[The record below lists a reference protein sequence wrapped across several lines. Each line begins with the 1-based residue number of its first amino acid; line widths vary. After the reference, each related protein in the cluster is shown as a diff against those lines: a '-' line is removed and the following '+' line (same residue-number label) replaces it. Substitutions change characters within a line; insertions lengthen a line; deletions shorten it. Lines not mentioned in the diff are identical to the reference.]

1 MFYIAWKTNFRIF
14 QIKDPLHFKLIHE
27 STKKISRQWV
37 HASRL
42 KPACPRD
49 DQITPGFT
57 IPDDEDLSK
66 PLEPKPIP
74 PHQVTAIQSDISDH
88 ALHGDTM
95 NSDCKQ
101 SNAHNAADTHII
113 DTSLSKSHSI
123 SKILAKKQDLEGI
136 WYYRVSY
143 VKLPK

>member
-1 MFYIAWKTNFRIF
+1 M
-14 QIKDPLHFKLIHE
+14 
-27 STKKISRQWV
+27 
-37 HASRL
+37 
-42 KPACPRD
+42 
-49 DQITPGFT
+49 TPGFT

-74 PHQVTAIQSDISDH
+74 PHQVTVIQSDISDH
-88 ALHGDTM
+88 TLHGVTM
-95 NSDCKQ
+95 NSDCNQ

-123 SKILAKKQDLEGI
+123 SRILAKKQDLEGI

-143 VKLPK
+143 VKLPQSFNKWICHDDLPEDFNQLVQIAGNMIKTRQHSKS

>member
-1 MFYIAWKTNFRIF
+1 M
-14 QIKDPLHFKLIHE
+14 
-27 STKKISRQWV
+27 
-37 HASRL
+37 

-66 PLEPKPIP
+66 PLELKSIP
-74 PHQVTAIQSDISDH
+74 PHQVTVIQSDISDH
-88 ALHGDTM
+88 TLDGVTM
-95 NSDCKQ
+95 NSDCNQ

-123 SKILAKKQDLEGI
+123 SRILAKKHDLEGT

-143 VKLPK
+143 VKLPKSFNKCICQDDLPEDFNQLVHIEGNKIKTRHRSKI

>member
-1 MFYIAWKTNFRIF
+1 M
-14 QIKDPLHFKLIHE
+14 
-27 STKKISRQWV
+27 
-37 HASRL
+37 
-42 KPACPRD
+42 
-49 DQITPGFT
+49 TPGFT
-57 IPDDEDLSK
+57 IPNDEEDLSK

-88 ALHGDTM
+88 TLHGVTM

-101 SNAHNAADTHII
+101 SNAHNAADNHIN

-123 SKILAKKQDLEGI
+123 SRILTKKQDLEGI

-143 VKLPK
+143 VKLPKSFNKSICHDDLPEDFSQLVQIAENKIKTRQRSKN